1 MTTAKIGQIFRDL
14 PATTGGGSN
23 PDGLDCRMGA
33 VEPIDG
39 GDTNP
44 GGPGRRSGTDGLG
57 VALNDAGNATPS
69 LVVATVAEGV
79 ATLFTGWR
87 SGPTNSGN

>member
-1 MTTAKIGQIFRDL
+1 MATAKIGHIFRDL

-44 GGPGRRSGTDGLG
+44 GGAERRSGTDGLG
-57 VALNDAGNATPS
+57 VVLN
-69 LVVATVAEGV
+69 VAES
-79 ATLFTGWR
+79 ADD
-87 SGPTNSGN
+87 